1 MLTSVLQTTRQQIRD
16 ILAGRNQKNIDSQ
29 DITIFHDI
37 LAANLPPQELTLKR
51 LTDEAVSLNG
61 AGMETTKWTLTVA
74 MFHILDRPE
83 VQTRLKAELAEA
95 MPDPGHI
102 LPWVELEKLPYL
114 MGVVQESE
122 YQRISTT
129 CVAAFII

>member
-1 MLTSVLQTTRQQIRD
+1 
-16 ILAGRNQKNIDSQ
+16 
-29 DITIFHDI
+29 
-37 LAANLPPQELTLKR
+37 

-74 MFHILDRPE
+74 MFHILDLPE
-83 VQTRLKAELAEA
+83 VQARLKAELAEA

-114 MGVVQESE
+114 MGVV
-122 YQRISTT
+122 RI
-129 CVAAFII
+129 